1 MDKEYADYLRNAVSF
16 AKSIYQK
23 ERNRESLC
31 NYLLVRNLVKFCCD
45 ADRYINQANAG
56 FEQVNQAFKDYEYL
70 FRYFRKY
77 LGKGMYSDMLYYAYS
92 GLLSQEGAEKRDDLQ
107 RIAKKIDGMR
117 R

>member
-56 FEQVNQAFKDYEYL
+56 FEKVSQAFKDYEYL

-77 LGKGMYSDMLYYAYS
+77 LGKGRYSDMLYYAYS

-107 RIAKKIDGMR
+107 GIAKKIDGMR